1 MFRLVC
7 EKIVYNVLIAQYM
20 VLWYTLV
27 ASCECMAMCK
37 ASGAT
42 PTFLW
47 PYKNWAWSFMVFQYT
62 ESPRLTRILG
72 LEKNSVSGTVGGVP
86 Y

>member
-20 VLWYTLV
+20 VLWYTLA

-47 PYKNWAWSFMVFQYT
+47 PYKN
-62 ESPRLTRILG
+62 
-72 LEKNSVSGTVGGVP
+72 
-86 Y
+86 